1 MQFRKAVMQDVDA
14 IWEIE
19 QSVFS
24 SPWSRDQLAHELVA
38 NPNAGHWVLDDGGS
52 IIGFIMSYI
61 VQYEV
66 QIINIAVRLSHQ
78 YRGYGKRILSEFL
91 SQFNENTNLFLEVR
105 ESNLPAY
112 HLYSHFGFEKI
123 DIRRKYYYDGEDAI
137 VMVKKGNRIPT
148 ILNLEKPRMSY

>member
-24 SPWSRDQLAHELVA
+24 SPWSIDQLAHELVE
-38 NPNAGHWVLDDGGS
+38 NPTAGHWVLDDGGS

-78 YRGYGKRILSEFL
+78 YRGYGKRILSKYL
-91 SQFNENTNLFLEVR
+91 SQFNKKTYLLLEVR

-112 HLYSHFGFEKI
+112 QLYSHFGFEQI
-123 DIRRKYYYDGEDAI
+123 DIRRKYYHDGEDAI
-137 VMVKKGNRIPT
+137 VMAKMGNKVPA
-148 ILNLEKPRMSY
+148 NVNMEKTSVSY

>member
-91 SQFNENTNLFLEVR
+91 SQFNKKTYLFLEVR

-112 HLYSHFGFEKI
+112 QLYSHFGFDQI
-123 DIRRKYYYDGEDAI
+123 DIRRKYYHDGEDAI
-137 VMVKKGNRIPT
+137 VMAKMGNKV
-148 ILNLEKPRMSY
+148 LANVNMEKISVSY

>member
-38 NPNAGHWVLDDGGS
+38 NPTAGHWVLDDGGS

-91 SQFNENTNLFLEVR
+91 SQFNEKIYLFLEVR

-112 HLYSHFGFEKI
+112 QLYSHFGFEQI
-123 DIRRKYYYDGEDAI
+123 DIRRKYYHDGEDAI
-137 VMVKKGNRIPT
+137 VMAKMGNKVQRIENMKKTN
-148 ILNLEKPRMSY
+148 MSF

>member
-1 MQFRKAVMQDVDA
+1 MQFRKAVIQDVDA

-24 SPWSRDQLAHELVA
+24 SPWSRDQLAHELVE
-38 NPNAGHWVLDDGGS
+38 NPTARHWVLDDGNS

-91 SQFNENTNLFLEVR
+91 SRFNEKTYLFLEVR
-105 ESNLPAY
+105 ESNWSAY
-112 HLYSHFGFEKI
+112 QLYSHFGFEKI
-123 DIRRKYYYDGEDAI
+123 DIRTKYYHDGEDAI
-137 VMVKKGNRIPT
+137 IMAKRGTRSRRLQTWQKQV
-148 ILNLEKPRMSY
+148 

>member
-1 MQFRKAVMQDVDA
+1 MQFRKAVIQDVDA

-78 YRGYGKRILSEFL
+78 YRGYGKRILSKYL
-91 SQFNENTNLFLEVR
+91 SQFNKKTYLLLEVR

-112 HLYSHFGFEKI
+112 QLYSHFGFDQI
-123 DIRRKYYYDGEDAI
+123 DIRRKYYHDGEDAI
-137 VMVKKGNRIPT
+137 VMAKMGNKVPA
-148 ILNLEKPRMSY
+148 NVNMEKTSVSY

>member
-19 QSVFS
+19 QSVFF

-91 SQFNENTNLFLEVR
+91 SQFNEKTYLFLEVR

-112 HLYSHFGFEKI
+112 QLYSHFGFEQI
-123 DIRRKYYYDGEDAI
+123 DIRRKYYHDGEDAI
-137 VMVKKGNRIPT
+137 VMAKMGNKVLANVNMGKISV
-148 ILNLEKPRMSY
+148 SY

>member
-78 YRGYGKRILSEFL
+78 YRGYGKRILSKYL
-91 SQFNENTNLFLEVR
+91 SQFNKKTYLLLEVR

-112 HLYSHFGFEKI
+112 QLYSHFGFEQI
-123 DIRRKYYYDGEDAI
+123 DIRRKYYHDGEDAI
-137 VMVKKGNRIPT
+137 VMEKMGNKVPA
-148 ILNLEKPRMSY
+148 NVNMEKTSVSY

>member
-1 MQFRKAVMQDVDA
+1 MQFRKAVIQDVDA

-24 SPWSRDQLAHELVA
+24 SPWSRDQLAHELVE
-38 NPNAGHWVLDDGGS
+38 NPTARHWVLDDGNF
-52 IIGFIMSYI
+52 ILGFIMSYI

-66 QIINIAVRLSHQ
+66 QIINIAVRLSDQ

-91 SQFNENTNLFLEVR
+91 SRFNEKTYLFLEVR

-112 HLYSHFGFEKI
+112 QLYSHFGFEQI
-123 DIRRKYYYDGEDAI
+123 DIRMKYYHDGEDAI
-137 VMVKKGNRIPT
+137 VMAKMGNKVQRIENMKKTNI
-148 ILNLEKPRMSY
+148 SF

>member
-91 SQFNENTNLFLEVR
+91 SQFNKKTYLFLEIR

-112 HLYSHFGFEKI
+112 QLYSHFGFDQI
-123 DIRRKYYYDGEDAI
+123 DIRRKYYHDGEDAI
-137 VMVKKGNRIPT
+137 VMAKMGNKVQRIENMKKTN
-148 ILNLEKPRMSY
+148 MSF

>member
-38 NPNAGHWVLDDGGS
+38 NPTAGHWVLDDGDS

-78 YRGYGKRILSEFL
+78 YRGYGKRILSKYL
-91 SQFNENTNLFLEVR
+91 SQFNKKTYLLLEVR

-112 HLYSHFGFEKI
+112 QLYSHFGFEQI
-123 DIRRKYYYDGEDAI
+123 DIRRKYYHDGEDAI
-137 VMVKKGNRIPT
+137 VMAKMGNKVPA
-148 ILNLEKPRMSY
+148 NVNMEKTSVSY

>member
-24 SPWSRDQLAHELVA
+24 SPWSRDQLAHKLVA

-78 YRGYGKRILSEFL
+78 YRGYGKRILSDFL
-91 SQFNENTNLFLEVR
+91 SQFNEKTYLFLEVR

-112 HLYSHFGFEKI
+112 QLYSHFGFDQI
-123 DIRRKYYYDGEDAI
+123 DIRRKYYHDGEDAI
-137 VMVKKGNRIPT
+137 VMAKMGNKVPA
-148 ILNLEKPRMSY
+148 NVNMEKTSVSY

>member
-61 VQYEV
+61 IQYEV

-91 SQFNENTNLFLEVR
+91 SQFNEKTYLFLEVR

-112 HLYSHFGFEKI
+112 QLYSHFGFEQI
-123 DIRRKYYYDGEDAI
+123 DIRRKYYHDGEDAI
-137 VMVKKGNRIPT
+137 VMAKMGSKVPANRNT
-148 ILNLEKPRMSY
+148 EKPSVSY

>member
-61 VQYEV
+61 IQYEV

-91 SQFNENTNLFLEVR
+91 SQFNEKTYLFLEVR

-112 HLYSHFGFEKI
+112 QLYSHFGFDQI
-123 DIRRKYYYDGEDAI
+123 DIRRKYYHDGEDAI
-137 VMVKKGNRIPT
+137 VMAKMGSKVPANRNT
-148 ILNLEKPRMSY
+148 EKPSVSY

>member
-78 YRGYGKRILSEFL
+78 YRGYGKRILSKYL
-91 SQFNENTNLFLEVR
+91 SQFNKKTYLLLEVR

-112 HLYSHFGFEKI
+112 QLYSHFGFEQI
-123 DIRRKYYYDGEDAI
+123 DIRRKYYHDGEDAI
-137 VMVKKGNRIPT
+137 VMAKMGNKVPA
-148 ILNLEKPRMSY
+148 NVNMEKISVSY

>member
-24 SPWSRDQLAHELVA
+24 SPWSRVAHELVA

-91 SQFNENTNLFLEVR
+91 SQFNEKTYLFLEVR

-112 HLYSHFGFEKI
+112 QLYSHFGFDQI
-123 DIRRKYYYDGEDAI
+123 DIRRKYYHDGEDAI
-137 VMVKKGNRIPT
+137 VMAKMGNKVPA
-148 ILNLEKPRMSY
+148 NVNMEKTSVSY

>member
-91 SQFNENTNLFLEVR
+91 LQFNEKTYLFLEVR

-112 HLYSHFGFEKI
+112 QLYSHFGFEQI
-123 DIRRKYYYDGEDAI
+123 DIRRKYYHDGEDAI
-137 VMVKKGNRIPT
+137 VMAKIGNKVPT
-148 ILNLEKPRMSY
+148 IVNMEKTSVSY

>member
-78 YRGYGKRILSEFL
+78 YRGYGKRILSKYL
-91 SQFNENTNLFLEVR
+91 SQFNKKTYLLLEVR

-112 HLYSHFGFEKI
+112 QLYSHFGFEQI
-123 DIRRKYYYDGEDAI
+123 DIRRKYYHDGEDAI
-137 VMVKKGNRIPT
+137 VMAKMGNKVPA
-148 ILNLEKPRMSY
+148 NVNMEKTSVSY

>member
-1 MQFRKAVMQDVDA
+1 MQFRKAVMQDVVA

-24 SPWSRDQLAHELVA
+24 GPWSRDQLAHELVA

-91 SQFNENTNLFLEVR
+91 SQFNEKTYLFLEVR

-112 HLYSHFGFEKI
+112 QLYSHFGFDQI
-123 DIRRKYYYDGEDAI
+123 DIRRKYYHDGEDAI
-137 VMVKKGNRIPT
+137 VMAKMGNKVPANVNMKKT
-148 ILNLEKPRMSY
+148 SVSY

>member
-91 SQFNENTNLFLEVR
+91 SQFNEKTYLFLEVR

-112 HLYSHFGFEKI
+112 QLYFHFGFEQI
-123 DIRRKYYYDGEDAI
+123 DIRRKYYHDGEDAI
-137 VMVKKGNRIPT
+137 VMAKMGNKVPA
-148 ILNLEKPRMSY
+148 NVNMEKTSVSY

>member
-1 MQFRKAVMQDVDA
+1 MQFRKAVIQDVDA

-24 SPWSRDQLAHELVA
+24 SPWAREQLAHELDRNQTA
-38 NPNAGHWVLDDGGS
+38 SHWVLDEGKS
-52 IIGFIMSYI
+52 IIGFIMSHV
-61 VQYEV
+61 VQPEV

-78 YRGYGKRILSEFL
+78 CRGYGKRILSEFL
-91 SQFNENTNLFLEVR
+91 SQFNEKTYFFLEVR

-112 HLYSHFGFEKI
+112 YLYLHFGFIQI

-137 VMVKKGNRIPT
+137 VMAKTGNRIPKN
-148 ILNLEKPRMSY
+148 LNIEKIRMSY

>member
-1 MQFRKAVMQDVDA
+1 MLFGRSNSLFFPVHGP
-14 IWEIE
+14 E
-19 QSVFS
+19 
-24 SPWSRDQLAHELVA
+24 QLAHELVA

-66 QIINIAVRLSHQ
+66 QIINIAVRHSHQ

-91 SQFNENTNLFLEVR
+91 SQFNEKTYLFLEVR

-112 HLYSHFGFEKI
+112 QLYSHFGFDQI
-123 DIRRKYYYDGEDAI
+123 DIRRKYYHDGEDAI
-137 VMVKKGNRIPT
+137 VMAKMGNKVPA
-148 ILNLEKPRMSY
+148 NVNMEKTSVSY

>member
-1 MQFRKAVMQDVDA
+1 MQFRKAVIQDVDA

-24 SPWSRDQLAHELVA
+24 SPWSRDQLVYELVE
-38 NPNAGHWVLDDGGS
+38 NPNARHWVLDDGNS

-91 SQFNENTNLFLEVR
+91 SRFNEKTYLFLAV
-105 ESNLPAY
+105 SY
-112 HLYSHFGFEKI
+112 THL
-123 DIRRKYYYDGEDAI
+123 RA
-137 VMVKKGNRIPT
+137 
-148 ILNLEKPRMSY
+148 PRDRG

>member
-38 NPNAGHWVLDDGGS
+38 NPTADHWVLDDGGS

-61 VQYEV
+61 VQYEI

-78 YRGYGKRILSEFL
+78 YRGYGKRILSKYL
-91 SQFNENTNLFLEVR
+91 SQFNEKIYFLLEVR

-112 HLYSHFGFEKI
+112 QLYSHFGFEQI
-123 DIRRKYYYDGEDAI
+123 DIRRKYYHDGEDAI
-137 VMVKKGNRIPT
+137 VMAKMGNKVPA
-148 ILNLEKPRMSY
+148 NVNMEKTNVSY

>member
-1 MQFRKAVMQDVDA
+1 MQFRKAVIQDVDG

-24 SPWSRDQLAHELVA
+24 SPWSRKQLAHELVA
-38 NPNAGHWVLDDGGS
+38 NPIASHWVLDDGGS

-66 QIINIAVRLSHQ
+66 QIINIAVRLSCQ

-91 SQFNENTNLFLEVR
+91 SQFDKKTYLFLEVR

-112 HLYSHFGFEKI
+112 QLYSNFGFEQI
-123 DIRRKYYYDGEDAI
+123 EIRRKYYHDGEDAI
-137 VMVKKGNRIPT
+137 VMVKMGNKVPMIE
-148 ILNLEKPRMSY
+148 NFEKQNMSF

>member
-91 SQFNENTNLFLEVR
+91 SQFYKNTYLFLEVR

-112 HLYSHFGFEKI
+112 QLYSHFGFEQI

-137 VMVKKGNRIPT
+137 VMEKIGNKIPT
-148 ILNLEKPRMSY
+148 ILNIEKIRMSH